1 MRDLYANCYPRLSAA
16 HDAGIPIYAGTDA
29 GGMIAHGRIGDEVEA
44 LTRIGMS
51 PTEALGAACWDARD
65 WLDRPGLDDGAS
77 ADLLCYYDDPRY
89 GPEVLHRADVVVLR
103 GQLY

>member
-1 MRDLYANCYPRLSAA
+1 MTP
-16 HDAGIPIYAGTDA
+16 TD
-29 GGMIAHGRIGDEVEA
+29 
-44 LTRIGMS
+44 
-51 PTEALGAACWDARD
+51 ALGAACWDARD

-103 GQLY
+103 GQFY